1 VINLDNSST
10 VQSPDLVIDPGAL
23 NSTVARVV
31 EATPV
36 IDMHTHLFAPR
47 FGSLNLWGIDE
58 LLTYHYLIAELFRS
72 SDLPP
77 AQFWELDQKARADL
91 IWESLFV
98 LNTPISEATRGVV
111 AVLAAFGLDT
121 NAKDLTQAREFFA
134 QQRAAEH
141 FDVVLNLANVS
152 DVVMTNDPLDEAE
165 MRLWREG
172 GGADRRFHS
181 ALRMD
186 AILNEWDAKYS
197 LVENLGFAVAK
208 DLSGRTIPELR
219 RFLDHVIELLKPLYL
234 AVSLPDTFR
243 YPDESRCSRLIRD
256 MVLPVCHE
264 RQLPFAL
271 MIGVRRQVNPALR
284 LAGDGV
290 GRAGME
296 SLNRLCAENPDNKF
310 LVTVLSR
317 ENQHEL
323 CVSARK
329 FGNLMPFGCW
339 WFLNNPSIISEI
351 TRERIE
357 LLGASFIPQ
366 HSDARVFEQLIYK
379 WTHSRRIIAR
389 ALAEAYE
396 QLYADGR
403 AVTLAEVQRDV
414 RRMFSGNFAA
424 WTNLQRG

>member
-1 VINLDNSST
+1 VINLDNPLNVPSSG
-10 VQSPDLVIDPGAL
+10 VLIEPAAL
-23 NSTVARVV
+23 NSTVAEVV

-72 SDLPP
+72 SDLQP

-91 IWESLFV
+91 IWQSLFV
-98 LNTPISEATRGVV
+98 LNTPLSEATRGVV
-111 AVLAAFGLDT
+111 AVLAAFGLDPC
-121 NAKDLTQAREFFA
+121 AKDLTEAREFFA
-134 QQRAAEH
+134 RQSPAEH
-141 FDVVLNLANVS
+141 FDLVLNLANVS
-152 DVVMTNDPLDEAE
+152 DVVMTNDPLDKAE
-165 MRLWREG
+165 MRLWTEG
-172 GGADRRFHS
+172 GITDRRFHS

-186 AILNEWDAKYS
+186 AILNEWDEKYS
-197 LVENLGFAVAK
+197 LVEERGFAVAK
-208 DLSGRTIPELR
+208 DLSGRTITELR
-219 RFLDHVIELLKPLYL
+219 RFLDDVIELLRPLYL
-234 AVSLPDTFR
+234 AVSLPDTFS
-243 YPDESRCSRLIRD
+243 YPDGSKRTQLID
-256 MVLPVCHE
+256 QLVLPACHE
-264 RQLPFAL
+264 RRLPFAL
-271 MIGVRRQVNPALR
+271 MIGVRRQVNAALR

-296 SLNRLCAENPDNKF
+296 AVNRLCDENPDNRF
-310 LVTVLSR
+310 FVTVLSR

-323 CVSARK
+323 CVTARK

-379 WTHSRRIIAR
+379 WTHSRRIIAS

-396 QLYADGR
+396 QLHADGR
-403 AVTLAEVQRDV
+403 AVTRAEVERDV